1 MTRQRFTPEFLNRLD
16 DIVIFSPLTVNALH
30 RILSQLMETV
40 RPPPPDGGLPAVTC
54 LRVRRPR
61 PRPACG
67 AVFFYLIIYLSCR
80 HKPSI
85 Q

>member
-40 RPPPPDGGLPAVTC
+40 RLPAVAC
-54 LRVRRPR
+54 LRWPT
-61 PRPACG
+61 CG
-67 AVFFYLIIYLSCR
+67 YADRGRGLRAVQFSFIL
-80 HKPSI
+80 
-85 Q
+85 